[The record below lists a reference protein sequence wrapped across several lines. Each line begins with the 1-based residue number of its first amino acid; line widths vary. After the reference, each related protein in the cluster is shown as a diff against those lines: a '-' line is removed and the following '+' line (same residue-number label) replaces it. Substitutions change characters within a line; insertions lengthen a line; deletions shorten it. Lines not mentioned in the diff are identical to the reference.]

1 MKYEEL
7 RQYLKKNPY
16 CFRTMKE
23 REEEIN
29 NKIMEHEGRRIIF
42 AQPSNRYHNENFKGI
57 E

>member
-29 NKIMEHEGRRIIF
+29 NKIMEHEGRRKLLHSLPTDIITKISK
-42 AQPSNRYHNENFKGI
+42 A
-57 E
+57 

>member
-42 AQPSNRYHNENFKGI
+42 AQPSNRYHNKNFKGI